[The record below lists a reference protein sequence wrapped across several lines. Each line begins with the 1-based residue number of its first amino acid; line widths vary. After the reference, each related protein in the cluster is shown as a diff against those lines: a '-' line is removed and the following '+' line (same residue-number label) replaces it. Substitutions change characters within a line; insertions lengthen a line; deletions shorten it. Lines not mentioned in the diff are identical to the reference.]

1 MVELCC
7 VGHIVINLAFH
18 RVQVPKMDL
27 VVIVIAYINDI
38 KVSVARKVNLTYSK
52 SYITFFGFYL

>member
-1 MVELCC
+1 M
-7 VGHIVINLAFH
+7 INLAFH